1 MIYVEEKSF
10 CLIKWVFP
18 SEGTQRPILCS
29 NVAILFVHIRVK
41 IVMDIK
47 KIDALQKLRVI
58 GKSTIQMLYII
69 IQRWINT
76 EIKIFKNDENDICGR
91 YQCSL

>member
-1 MIYVEEKSF
+1 
-10 CLIKWVFP
+10 
-18 SEGTQRPILCS
+18 
-29 NVAILFVHIRVK
+29 
-41 IVMDIK
+41 MDIK

-58 GKSTIQMLYII
+58 GKSNIQMLHII

-76 EIKIFKNDENDICGR
+76 EIKIFKNDENDIFRR

>member
-1 MIYVEEKSF
+1 
-10 CLIKWVFP
+10 
-18 SEGTQRPILCS
+18 
-29 NVAILFVHIRVK
+29 
-41 IVMDIK
+41 MDIK

>member
-1 MIYVEEKSF
+1 M
-10 CLIKWVFP
+10 
-18 SEGTQRPILCS
+18 
-29 NVAILFVHIRVK
+29 HIRVK
-41 IVMDIK
+41 IIMDIK

-76 EIKIFKNDENDICGR
+76 EIKIFKNDENDIFRR